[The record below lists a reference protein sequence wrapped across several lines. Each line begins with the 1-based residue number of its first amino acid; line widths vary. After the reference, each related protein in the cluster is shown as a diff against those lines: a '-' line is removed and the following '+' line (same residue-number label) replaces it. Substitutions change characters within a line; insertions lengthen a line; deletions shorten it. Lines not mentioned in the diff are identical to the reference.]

1 MIYGIGIDM
10 VAIQR
15 MQENI
20 NKYGSRFAS
29 KVLCKQ
35 ELDEYT
41 GISGKASYLAKHFAA
56 KEALAK
62 AIGTGF
68 SNGVSLRDICINHLS
83 SGQPQLQ
90 LEGKITDILSIN
102 GITSCFLTLSDENEY
117 AIACVVLE
125 TT

>member
-20 NKYGSRFAS
+20 NKYGSRFANR
-29 KVLCKQ
+29 VLCKR
-35 ELDEYT
+35 ELVEYT
-41 GISGKASYLAKHFAA
+41 GTPGKASYLAKHFAA

-68 SNGVSLRDICINHLS
+68 RNGVRLRDICVNHLS
-83 SGQPQLQ
+83 SGQPQIQ
-90 LEGKITDILSIN
+90 FDGKITDILSVN

-125 TT
+125 TA

>member
-20 NKYGSRFAS
+20 EKYGNRFANRI
-29 KVLCKQ
+29 LCKH
-35 ELDEYT
+35 EYDEYT
-41 GISGKASYLAKHFAA
+41 SVAGKAGYLAKHFAA

-68 SNGVSLRDICINHLS
+68 KNGVRLKDICVNHLS
-83 SGQPQLQ
+83 TGQPQIRV
-90 LEGKITDILSIN
+90 EGKITDILSVS

-117 AIACVVLE
+117 AIACVILE
-125 TT
+125 AA

>member
-10 VAIQR
+10 VAVHR

-20 NKYGSRFAS
+20 NKYGGRFADRVLSSSELVEYS
-29 KVLCKQ
+29 K
-35 ELDEYT
+35 
-41 GISGKASYLAKHFAA
+41 SSRKASYLAKHFAA

-68 SNGVSLRDICINHLS
+68 RNGVKLKDICVNHLS
-83 SGQPQLQ
+83 SGQPQIQ
-90 LEGKITDILSIN
+90 CIGEITDLLSNN
-102 GITSCFLTLSDENEY
+102 GITSCFLTLSDENDY

-125 TT
+125 S